1 MTPRGIV
8 ITGASAGIGQ
18 ALARHYAEP
27 GLALALVGRNVETL
41 EATAVSCR
49 TLGAEVETIRLDVRD
64 REAMAE
70 RLLAFDSVYP
80 VDHVIANAGAALPE
94 DDADAGREVF
104 DINLTGALNT
114 CLPLLPPMVARGRG
128 QIALMSSLAALS
140 PLPDAAAYSG
150 AKAALLAYGLA
161 LRQKLHPA
169 GIGVSVICPG
179 FIATGM
185 GARYQGWRPLEM
197 SADAAAARIGAG
209 LARDR
214 AVIAFP
220 WPLYAAAR
228 LGTLVPEPV
237 LRLAMRAFSFSIDR
251 EG

>member
-18 ALARHYAEP
+18 ALARYYAEP

-49 TLGAEVETIRLDVRD
+49 ILGADVETIRLDVRD

-140 PLPDAAAYSG
+140 PLPDAAAYS
-150 AKAALLAYGLA
+150 
-161 LRQKLHPA
+161 
-169 GIGVSVICPG
+169 VICPG

-220 WPLYAAAR
+220 WSLYAAAR

-237 LRLAMRAFSFSIDR
+237 LRLAMKAFSFSIDR
-251 EG
+251 QG

>member
-1 MTPRGIV
+1 MSPRGIV

-18 ALARHYAEP
+18 ALARHYAKP
-27 GLALALVGRNVETL
+27 GLALALVGRNEEAL
-41 EATAVSCR
+41 AATAASCR
-49 TLGAEVETIRLDVRD
+49 AAGAEIETIRLDVRD
-64 REAMAE
+64 SERLAE
-70 RLLAFDSVYP
+70 RLLAFDSAYP
-80 VDHVIANAGAALPE
+80 VDQVIANAGAALPE
-94 DDADAGREVF
+94 DNTAAMREVF
-104 DINLTGALNT
+104 DVNLLGALNT
-114 CLPLLPPMVARGRG
+114 CLPLLPAMQARGRG

-150 AKAALLAYGLA
+150 AKAALFAYGLA
-161 LRQKLHPA
+161 LRQKLQPA

-185 GARYQGWRPLEM
+185 GDRYQGWRPLEM
-197 SADAAAARIGAG
+197 SADAAAARIAAG

-237 LRLAMRAFSFSIDR
+237 LRLAMKAFSFSIDKQ
-251 EG
+251 G